1 MQIEKHPV
9 QFFTAVC
16 YDWLKLL
23 DTSKAKEIIIEA
35 LRYRVSEGHVK
46 VAAFVIMP
54 NHIHLIWRVQNGYEL
69 EDVQRDFLKYTAK
82 GLLTLVKNSKG
93 ERGLEELFVGLKD
106 RKFQVWKRNSMSI
119 DLIHEWFFKQKLEY
133 LHANPSQPHWRLSEQ
148 PESYHFSSARF
159 YETGLDEFGFLTH
172 HTEI

>member
-35 LRYRVSEGHVK
+35 LRYRVSEGHIR

-93 ERGLEELFVGLKD
+93 ERGLEELFPDLSLLVRREYAIGHFDHFRTWFGLNGD
-106 RKFQVWKRNSMSI
+106 DF
-119 DLIHEWFFKQKLEY
+119 
-133 LHANPSQPHWRLSEQ
+133 LSCVV
-148 PESYHFSSARF
+148 
-159 YETGLDEFGFLTH
+159 
-172 HTEI
+172 

>member
-1 MQIEKHPV
+1 MKIEQHPV

-35 LRYRVSEGHVK
+35 LRHRVSMGHVR

-54 NHIHLIWRVQNGYEL
+54 NHIHLIWRVQNGFEL

-82 GLLTLVKNSKG
+82 GLLALVKNSKG
-93 ERGLEELFVGLKD
+93 ELGLEEFFVGLRD
-106 RKFQVWKRNSMSI
+106 RKFQVWKRNSMSF

-133 LHANPSQPHWRLSEQ
+133 LHANPCQPHWRLSEQ
-148 PESYHFSSARF
+148 PESYHFSLARF
-159 YETGLDEFGFLTH
+159 YETGLDEFRFLTH
-172 HTEI
+172 HADI